1 MSDNPKLKKNGGN
14 GTNVGNFLRGLTSKV
29 LPTVIEAVGLGDI
42 GKALGI
48 INSSPDN
55 AGLSKKEVDEFLKYY
70 EMDLKDMASARD
82 MYKSTDHEVAD
93 FVAKRVINFNL
104 WVVLAALIIEVISV
118 IYIEDKILI
127 AIISGAIGSLT
138 TALLQER
145 QQIIN
150 FFFGSSMGSKKK
162 QQTLDSK

>member
-1 MSDNPKLKKNGGN
+1 MAENPKLKKNGGK

-55 AGLSKKEVDEFLKYY
+55 AGLSAKEVDEFLKYY

-104 WVVLAALIIEVISV
+104 WVVLGALIIEVISV
-118 IYIEDKILI
+118 IHIEDKILI
-127 AIISGAIGSLT
+127 AIISGAVGSLT

-162 QQTLDSK
+162 QEVLNSK